1 MATRETQK
9 SILDKAVELFNE
21 HGSSNISA
29 NRIAAEC
36 GISKGNLYYHFKN
49 KEAIV
54 ATIYDRMAAEIR
66 NDWSDDL
73 ADPTANHMREMFER
87 QLSMIWRHRFF
98 YREMMALLAADDA
111 LRARFS
117 HDRRQ
122 RSEMVLDFFK
132 ALIENDVL
140 LGPNNSK
147 TLRSLVTLSW
157 ILSDNWINYIT
168 VDRRD
173 IYPDFIRDGYELIID
188 LFRPYLSPAT
198 LTVLQ
203 RQQQEPGTISD
214 GRVADGLR
222 SLT

>member
-9 SILDKAVELFNE
+9 SILDKAIELFNE

-36 GISKGNLYYHFKN
+36 GISKGNLYYHFRN

-66 NDWSDDL
+66 DEWSDDL

-111 LRARFS
+111 LRLRFS
-117 HDRRQ
+117 EDRRQ

-140 LGPNNSK
+140 LGPNNPK

-157 ILSDNWINYIT
+157 ILSDNWINYIA

-203 RQQQEPGTISD
+203 RQQQQPDTAGPPATPRMVCD
-214 GRVADGLR
+214 H
-222 SLT
+222 

>member
-111 LRARFS
+111 LRTRFS

-122 RSEMVLDFFK
+122 RSEVVLDFFK
-132 ALIENDVL
+132 ALIKNDVL
-140 LGPNNSK
+140 LGPNNPK

-157 ILSDNWINYIT
+157 ILSDNWINYIA

-203 RQQQEPGTISD
+203 RQQQQP
-214 GRVADGLR
+214 RYC
-222 SLT
+222 

>member
-9 SILDKAVELFNE
+9 SILDKAVELFNQY
-21 HGSSNISA
+21 GSSNISA

-54 ATIYDRMAAEIR
+54 AMIYDRMAAEIR
-66 NDWSDDL
+66 NEWSDDL
-73 ADPTANHMREMFER
+73 ADPTADHMREMFER

-98 YREMMALLAADDA
+98 YREMMALLAADDE
-111 LRARFS
+111 LRTRFS
-117 HDRRQ
+117 QDRQQ

-132 ALIENDVL
+132 ALIANDVL
-140 LGPNNSK
+140 LGPNNPK

-157 ILSDNWINYIT
+157 ILSDNWINYIS

-203 RQQQEPGTISD
+203 RQQQTQADTNGTRTAVL
-214 GRVADGLR
+214 GPE
-222 SLT
+222 T

>member
-9 SILDKAVELFNE
+9 SILDKAIELFNQ

-29 NRIAAEC
+29 NRVAAEC

-54 ATIYDRMAAEIR
+54 AVIYDRMAAEIR
-66 NDWSDDL
+66 DDWSDDL
-73 ADPTANHMREMFER
+73 ADPTADHMREMFVR

-98 YREMMALLAADDA
+98 YRELMALLAADDA

-117 HDRRQ
+117 QDRGQ
-122 RSEMVLDFFK
+122 RSEMVLEFFK
-132 ALIENDVL
+132 ALIRNDVL
-140 LGPNNSK
+140 LGPNNPQ
-147 TLRSLVTLSW
+147 TLESLVTLSW

-168 VDRRD
+168 VDPRNV
-173 IYPDFIRDGYELIID
+173 YPEFIRDGYELIID

-198 LTVLQ
+198 LIVLQ
-203 RQQQEPGTISD
+203 RQQQPAE
-214 GRVADGLR
+214 A
-222 SLT
+222 SLVNP

>member
-66 NDWSDDL
+66 DEWSDDL

-111 LRARFS
+111 LRLRFS
-117 HDRRQ
+117 EDRRQ

-140 LGPNNSK
+140 LGPNNPK

-157 ILSDNWINYIT
+157 ILSDNWINYT
-168 VDRRD
+168 AVDRHD

-203 RQQQEPGTISD
+203 RQQQQPDTAESAATPQIVCD
-214 GRVADGLR
+214 H
-222 SLT
+222 

>member
-111 LRARFS
+111 LRTRFS

-122 RSEMVLDFFK
+122 RSEVVLDFFK

-140 LGPNNSK
+140 LGPNNPK

-157 ILSDNWINYIT
+157 ILSDNWINYIA

-173 IYPDFIRDGYELIID
+173 IYPDFIHDGYELIID

-203 RQQQEPGTISD
+203 REQQQPETAEATAPSQVVGD
-214 GRVADGLR
+214 R
-222 SLT
+222 